1 MHENNL
7 TVVQSCGE
15 CGEELG
21 SFDVKKDNMMLMT
34 TEKIWCPKCQAETR
48 EVRDLAGRSAAIKQ
62 EQGSYAA
69 NNPVDP
75 ATRPQPYDQP

>member
-1 MHENNL
+1 MAEGDL

-34 TEKIWCPKCQAETR
+34 TETIWCPKCQADTH
-48 EVRDLAGRSAAIKQ
+48 EVRDLAGRSAAIQQ

-69 NNPVDP
+69 NKAVDP
-75 ATRPQPYDQP
+75 ETRR

>member
-1 MHENNL
+1 MPEGNM
-7 TVVQSCGE
+7 TVVQSCGA

-21 SFDVKKDNMMLMT
+21 TFDVKKDNMMLMT
-34 TEKIWCPKCQAETR
+34 TETIWCPKCQADTH
-48 EVRDLAGRSAAIKQ
+48 EVRDLAGRGAAIQQ

-75 ATRPQPYDQP
+75 ETRR

>member
-1 MHENNL
+1 MAEGDM

-21 SFDVKKDNMMLMT
+21 TFEVKKDNMMLMT
-34 TEKIWCPKCQAETR
+34 TETIWCPKCQTDTN
-48 EVRDLAGRSAAIKQ
+48 EVRDLAGSSASIEQ

-69 NNPVDP
+69 NNPVNP
-75 ATRPQPYDQP
+75 ETRR

>member
-1 MHENNL
+1 MSEGDM

-21 SFDVKKDNMMLMT
+21 TFDVKKDNMMLMT
-34 TEKIWCPKCQAETR
+34 TETIWCPKCQADTKEA
-48 EVRDLAGRSAAIKQ
+48 RDLAGRSASIQQ
-62 EQGSYAA
+62 EQNSYAA

-75 ATRPQPYDQP
+75 EARR

>member
-1 MHENNL
+1 MAEGDM
-7 TVVQSCGE
+7 TVVQTCGE

-34 TEKIWCPKCQAETR
+34 TEKIWCPTCKADTKEI
-48 EVRDLAGRSAAIKQ
+48 RDLAGRSASIEQ

-69 NNPVDP
+69 NNAVDP
-75 ATRPQPYDQP
+75 ETPR